1 MTKFSEQE
9 LIRREKL
16 KALRSLGIDP
26 YPAALF
32 PIDADSK
39 SIRENFCEGKKV
51 IIAGRLM
58 SRRIQGK
65 ASFAELQDSKGRIQ
79 LYFNRDEICEGEDK
93 ILYNELYKRLLDI
106 GDIIGLEGTLFTT
119 QVGEKTIMVKS
130 FQILNKTL
138 RPLPLPKADSDGNIY
153 DEINQVGVP
162 ESAVTI
168 QGSTA
173 FVYTVRDETAEKK
186 NIEIGKRNFGK
197 VSVVSGINEGDL
209 VITEGVSKVRNNAKI
224 KIINPRN

>member
-1 MTKFSEQE
+1 M
-9 LIRREKL
+9 
-16 KALRSLGIDP
+16 GIDP

-32 PIDADSK
+32 PVDNDSQ
-39 SIRENFCEGKKV
+39 SIKDNFEEGKSV

-65 ASFAELQDSKGRIQ
+65 ASFAELQDSNGRIQ

-119 QVGEKTIMVKS
+119 KVGEKTIMVKS

-153 DEINQVGVP
+153 DEFSDPNYD
-162 ESAVTI
+162 
-168 QGSTA
+168 TA
-173 FVYTVRDETAEKK
+173 KD
-186 NIEIGKRNFGK
+186 IWI
-197 VSVVSGINEGDL
+197 
-209 VITEGVSKVRNNAKI
+209 
-224 KIINPRN
+224 